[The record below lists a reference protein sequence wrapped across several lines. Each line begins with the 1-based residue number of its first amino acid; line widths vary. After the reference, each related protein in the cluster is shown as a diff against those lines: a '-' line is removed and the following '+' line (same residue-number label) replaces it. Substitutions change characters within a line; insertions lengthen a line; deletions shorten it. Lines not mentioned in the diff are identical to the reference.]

1 MKPYDGSIG
10 AKTNSLLVLAPTIA
24 GFALGASTSMLGAPD
39 NVAGSFFSGGLL
51 VGIAMLVGLRKS
63 KEATVRKQVEA
74 GLACEHC
81 WAEFEEGDERIPYGN
96 NYICTESKE
105 KLGL

>member
-1 MKPYDGSIG
+1 
-10 AKTNSLLVLAPTIA
+10 
-24 GFALGASTSMLGAPD
+24 
-39 NVAGSFFSGGLL
+39 
-51 VGIAMLVGLRKS
+51 MLVGLRKS